1 MKKEVYFQWL
11 IKSVP
16 NASVV
21 ALAQAAALQVASK
34 KTVAYTL
41 STLLNVSTVVL
52 VQVTALQALSKLN
65 NSVLKKGESL
75 WLTFFPLCRNF
86 LSTQR
91 KNEPLSEMDR
101 AFSIQIFIS
110 VPPDS

>member
-34 KTVAYTL
+34 KTA
-41 STLLNVSTVVL
+41 
-52 VQVTALQALSKLN
+52 
-65 NSVLKKGESL
+65 
-75 WLTFFPLCRNF
+75 
-86 LSTQR
+86 
-91 KNEPLSEMDR
+91 
-101 AFSIQIFIS
+101 AFT
-110 VPPDS
+110 

>member
-34 KTVAYTL
+34 KTAVFML
-41 STLLNVSTVVL
+41 STLLNVSTAVL
-52 VQVTALQALSKLN
+52 AQATAPQVQSNPN

-75 WLTFFPLCRNF
+75 WLTFFPCAETLFRPKGKTNPYP
-86 LSTQR
+86 
-91 KNEPLSEMDR
+91 NG
-101 AFSIQIFIS
+101 
-110 VPPDS
+110 

>member
-21 ALAQAAALQVASK
+21 ALAQAAALQAASK
-34 KTVAYTL
+34 KTAAFTL
-41 STLLNVSTVVL
+41 STLVNVSTVVL

-65 NSVLKKGESL
+65 NSVLKKSESFMAH
-75 WLTFFPLCRNF
+75 FFPFCKPGKPSLF
-86 LSTQR
+86 ALILSFEKSSHQ
-91 KNEPLSEMDR
+91 S
-101 AFSIQIFIS
+101 
-110 VPPDS
+110 

>member
-34 KTVAYTL
+34 KTAAYTL
-41 STLLNVSTVVL
+41 STLLNVSTAVL
-52 VQVTALQALSKLN
+52 A
-65 NSVLKKGESL
+65 
-75 WLTFFPLCRNF
+75 
-86 LSTQR
+86 
-91 KNEPLSEMDR
+91 
-101 AFSIQIFIS
+101 
-110 VPPDS
+110 